1 MGASTQRARRQAS
14 LRRKNG
20 IPGLIELHGALH
32 HDKHIAM
39 LMKINA
45 DLDTVSAAIMKLLQ
59 EVHS

>member
-1 MGASTQRARRQAS
+1 M
-14 LRRKNG
+14 RKKTEYLG
-20 IPGLIELHGALH
+20 FRELHGILP

-45 DLDTVSAAIMKLLQ
+45 DLDKVGDETMKLLQ

>member
-1 MGASTQRARRQAS
+1 M
-14 LRRKNG
+14 RKKTEYLG
-20 IPGLIELHGALH
+20 FRELHGILP

-45 DLDTVSAAIMKLLQ
+45 DWDKVSAGIMKLLQ